1 MKDSSSKGLGLCDV
15 LAVVF
20 VVLKLI
26 GVIDWSWWWVLAP
39 IWIPVIIVVIAYIV
53 ISIIDQVPQLPKRQT
68 RGWLYCQPF
77 LFLHTRSSQGGEII
91 STMQIPFWERYTLT
105 IQEASQYF
113 RIGENKLRKIV
124 SENKDADFVLWNG
137 TRPQI
142 KRTKFERFVDQL
154 NLI

>member
-1 MKDSSSKGLGLCDV
+1 MGTCTYLDSGHYRSHRLHSNQHHRLGSTITKTVDTGL
-15 LAVVF
+15 A
-20 VVLKLI
+20 
-26 GVIDWSWWWVLAP
+26 S
-39 IWIPVIIVVIAYIV
+39 
-53 ISIIDQVPQLPKRQT
+53 LPA
-68 RGWLYCQPF
+68 LS
-77 LFLHTRSSQGGEII
+77 FLHTRSSQGGEII